1 MKEFS
6 TLPLARLV
14 TASAAYRV
22 LVIDVTTSVGM
33 LPAGRK
39 PLGISEAAIR
49 AATINHFR
57 I

>member
-22 LVIDVTTSVGM
+22 LVTDVTTSVGM